1 MLRLRPPLRLRGETV
16 TAPESRLLRHR
27 RRAAFLLPSAF
38 TIGNIFFGFFAM
50 ILALRGRFVWAAG
63 CILIAAVVDNL
74 DGRIARMT
82 GTESDFGREF
92 DSLADVVTFGAAPA
106 LIAHLWGL
114 SVWSRLGWLVP
125 LYFVVCCAT
134 RLARFNVQTVRADKR
149 YFVGLPCPAAGGG
162 IACILLVAPQ
172 AEGRQWLLVGMALAL
187 GLLGSLMVSTF
198 RYWSFKSLD
207 FRQPHSYR
215 MALPLAAMILLLAF
229 YPEAFL
235 PVMALAYAIS
245 GPVLWL
251 LNRIGIGRPSAPAAP
266 ESLA

>member
-1 MLRLRPPLRLRGETV
+1 
-16 TAPESRLLRHR
+16 LLRHR

-38 TIGNIFFGFFAM
+38 TIGNIFFGFFAI
-50 ILALRGRFVWAAG
+50 ILALRGRFLWAAG

-92 DSLADVVTFGAAPA
+92 DSLADVIAFGATPA
-106 LIAHLWGL
+106 LVAHLWGL

-149 YFVGLPCPAAGGG
+149 FFVGLPCPAAAGAL
-162 IACILLVAPQ
+162 ACILIVAPQ
-172 AEGRQWLLVGMALAL
+172 VEGRRWLLFVMAGAL
-187 GLLGSLMVSTF
+187 VILGTLMVSTF
-198 RYWSFKSLD
+198 RYWSFKSID

-235 PVMALAYAIS
+235 PVIAGAYALS
-245 GPVLWL
+245 GPALWL
-251 LNRIGIGRPSAPAAP
+251 AQRAGFGRPSAPPP
-266 ESLA
+266 EATPA

>member
-1 MLRLRPPLRLRGETV
+1 MSPVPSTG
-16 TAPESRLLRHR
+16 ESRIVRNR

-38 TIGNIFFGFFAM
+38 TIGNILLGFFAV
-50 ILALRGRFVWAAG
+50 ILALRGRFLWAAVSM
-63 CILIAAVVDNL
+63 LIAGVVDNL

-92 DSLADVVTFGAAPA
+92 DSLADVITFGAAPA
-106 LIAHLWGL
+106 LVAHLWGL

-125 LYFVVCCAT
+125 LYFVVCCAM

-162 IACILLVAPQ
+162 IACILLVVPH
-172 AEGRQWLLVGMALAL
+172 AEGRRWLLLAMAGALA
-187 GLLGSLMVSTF
+187 LLGSLMVSTF

-207 FRQPHSYR
+207 FRRPHSYR
-215 MALPLAAMILLLAF
+215 MALPLAAIILLLAF

-235 PVMALAYAIS
+235 PVMAMAYALS

-251 LNRIGIGRPSAPAAP
+251 ANRAGLGRPSAPPPAPSTPGSAA
-266 ESLA
+266 S

>member
-1 MLRLRPPLRLRGETV
+1 M
-16 TAPESRLLRHR
+16 RHR

-50 ILALRGRFVWAAG
+50 ILALRGRFLWAAG

-92 DSLADVVTFGAAPA
+92 DSLADVITFGATPA
-106 LIAHLWGL
+106 LVAHLWGL
-114 SVWSRLGWLVP
+114 SIWTRLGWLVP

-149 YFVGLPCPAAGGG
+149 FFVGLPCPAAAGA
-162 IACILLVAPQ
+162 IACVLMVAPRV
-172 AEGRQWLLVGMALAL
+172 EERRWLLVGMAVAL
-187 GLLGSLMVSTF
+187 VLLGTLMVSTF

-235 PVMALAYAIS
+235 PVMAGAYALS
-245 GPVLWL
+245 GPALWL
-251 LNRIGIGRPSAPAAP
+251 ANRAGFGRPSPPPEVTAA
-266 ESLA
+266 

>member
-1 MLRLRPPLRLRGETV
+1 MTQHESNAR
-16 TAPESRLLRHR
+16 ESRLLRHR

-50 ILALRGRFVWAAG
+50 ILALRGRFLWAAG

-92 DSLADVVTFGAAPA
+92 DSLADVITFGATPA
-106 LIAHLWGL
+106 LVAHLWGL
-114 SVWSRLGWLVP
+114 SIWSRLGWLVP

-149 YFVGLPCPAAGGG
+149 FFVGLPCPAAAGG

-172 AEGRQWLLVGMALAL
+172 VEGRRWLLVGMAVAL
-187 GLLGSLMVSTF
+187 LLLGTLMVSTF

-215 MALPLAAMILLLAF
+215 MALPLAAMILVLAL

-235 PVMALAYAIS
+235 PVMAMAYALS
-245 GPVLWL
+245 GPILWL
-251 LNRIGIGRPSAPAAP
+251 ANRAGIGRVPSPPAPTAPTAA
-266 ESLA
+266 

>member
-1 MLRLRPPLRLRGETV
+1 MS
-16 TAPESRLLRHR
+16 APESRLVRHR

-50 ILALRGRFVWAAG
+50 VLALRGRFLWAAG

-92 DSLADVVTFGAAPA
+92 DSLADVVTFGATPA
-106 LIAHLWGL
+106 LVAHLWGL

-125 LYFVVCCAT
+125 LYYVVCCAT

-162 IACILLVAPQ
+162 IACILLAAPQ
-172 AEGRQWLLVGMALAL
+172 AEGRRWLLVGMAAALA
-187 GLLGSLMVSTF
+187 LLGSLMVSTF
-198 RYWSFKSLD
+198 RYWSFKALD
-207 FRQPHSYR
+207 LRQPHSYR

-235 PVMALAYAIS
+235 PVMASAYALS

-251 LNRIGIGRPSAPAAP
+251 ANRAGIGRSSSPEAPAT
-266 ESLA
+266 

>member
-1 MLRLRPPLRLRGETV
+1 MT
-16 TAPESRLLRHR
+16 TPESRLVRHR
-27 RRAAFLLPSAF
+27 RRAAFFLPSAF
-38 TIGNIFFGFFAM
+38 TIGNIFFGFFAV
-50 ILALRGRFVWAAG
+50 ILALRGRFLWAAG

-92 DSLADVVTFGAAPA
+92 DSLADVITFGATPA
-106 LIAHLWGL
+106 LVAHLWGL

-162 IACILLVAPQ
+162 IACILIVAPRV
-172 AEGRQWLLVGMALAL
+172 EGRHWLLVGMAVALLAL
-187 GLLGSLMVSTF
+187 GTLMVSTF

-215 MALPLAAMILLLAF
+215 MALPLAAMLLLLAF

-235 PVMALAYAIS
+235 PVMAIAYALS
-245 GPVLWL
+245 GPLLWL
-251 LNRIGIGRPSAPAAP
+251 ANRAGIGRATPPPVPPAPT
-266 ESLA
+266 SV

>member
-1 MLRLRPPLRLRGETV
+1 M

-27 RRAAFLLPSAF
+27 RRAAFFLPSAF
-38 TIGNIFFGFFAM
+38 TIGNIFFGFFAV
-50 ILALRGRFVWAAG
+50 ILALRGRFLWAAG

-92 DSLADVVTFGAAPA
+92 DSLADVITFGATPG
-106 LIAHLWGL
+106 LVAHLWGL

-162 IACILLVAPQ
+162 IACILIVAPQ
-172 AEGRQWLLVGMALAL
+172 AEGRHWLLVGMAVAL
-187 GLLGSLMVSTF
+187 LLLGPLMVSTF

-235 PVMALAYAIS
+235 PVMAIAYALS
-245 GPVLWL
+245 GPALWL
-251 LNRIGIGRPSAPAAP
+251 LNRAGIGRPAPPAPASA
-266 ESLA
+266 A

>member
-1 MLRLRPPLRLRGETV
+1 MT
-16 TAPESRLLRHR
+16 TPESRLLRHR

-38 TIGNIFFGFFAM
+38 TIGNIFFGFFAI

-92 DSLADVVTFGAAPA
+92 DSLADVITFGAAPA

-149 YFVGLPCPAAGGG
+149 FFVGLPCPAAGGG

-172 AEGRQWLLVGMALAL
+172 AEGRQGWLIGMALAL

-207 FRQPHSYR
+207 FRKPHRYR

-235 PVMALAYAIS
+235 PVMALAYALS

-251 LNRIGIGRPSAPAAP
+251 LNRAGIGRSAAP
-266 ESLA
+266 PSPPTTVSPA